1 MQKRDVL
8 LLILFVPCAAL
19 VVLFGFDIFPI
30 EDRTLALLLGETV
43 PRLAAGV
50 YLVLF
55 LCMKGFGAPFCGK
68 WRPLHLLWAV
78 PCLAVAVVNFPFSA
92 LIGGEAAVDR
102 ADLLWLFL
110 LKCLGV
116 ALLEETFFRALLVP
130 LLRGEKGKDLFSV
143 LLSAALFA
151 AMHLLNLFSGNV
163 GAVFLQVGYTFLLGC
178 MFAVMLL
185 YTGNVWLCI
194 FVHFL
199 FDVGG
204 TLIPDLG
211 HGSFQDTVFWIL
223 TAVVGVLCALHIILT
238 FLALQKRKK
247 NSEND
252 VKADNIS

>member
-1 MQKRDVL
+1 MKKRDIVL
-8 LLILFVPCAAL
+8 LVLFFPCVAL
-19 VVLFGFDIFPI
+19 VILFGFDIFPFA
-30 EDRTLALLLGETV
+30 DQTLGTLLREAT
-43 PRLAAGV
+43 PRLAAGG

-55 LCMKGFGAPFCGK
+55 MALRGFGAPFCPK
-68 WRPLHLLWAV
+68 WRPVHLLWAV

-92 LIGGEAAVDR
+92 LIAGKAAVDR
-102 ADLLWLFL
+102 PDLVWLFL
-110 LKCLGV
+110 LKCLGI
-116 ALLEETFFRALLVP
+116 ALLEEAFFRALLVP
-130 LLRGEKGKDLFSV
+130 ILRGEKGKDLFAV
-143 LLSAALFA
+143 LVSAALFA

-211 HGSFQDTVFWIL
+211 HGPFQDTVFWIL
-223 TAVVGVLCALHIILT
+223 TAVVGVLCAVHILLT
-238 FLALQKRKK
+238 FLSLRKGK
-247 NSEND
+247 KISEKEAGTD
-252 VKADNIS
+252 DIS